1 MHIMT
6 LTELQYKNYSRIH
19 SKRNYKQSVE
29 YANMMQ
35 KNGYKK
41 LYLGLIDDANNVI
54 GATLILEKKLYGKYK
69 IGYAPNGFLIDFDN
83 ETLLKN
89 FTLELKKYLTQLNFI
104 YIRLTPNFAYRI
116 FDKNNLVIKCYPNI
130 LDNMKK
136 FGYIHNGFENNFNR
150 FDAILYIK
158 GTLDNTFNKFNRTTK
173 RKISENDIMNISF
186 YQENNVDNFYN
197 LISKKNRKTKEYY
210 QDLNKYFDNKNNQ
223 FEIFFAEFDSRI
235 YLENC
240 NKLLEKEMEKNYN
253 LQKKITDFKVKKTK
267 NLLND
272 KMKSDKLIN
281 KYKNKVLEAS
291 NIYSKFPEKLI
302 IGGCAII
309 KTDTSI
315 YFIEEGFNDNLRDI
329 HALSILKWEI
339 IKKYYNEG
347 YRIFNLGTIP
357 PSKNTENKYYGIYLS
372 KTGFNPKI
380 YEYCGNFDLVINK
393 YLYPILKN
401 FSQKK

>member
-1 MHIMT
+1 MHIIT

-19 SKRNYKQSVE
+19 SKRNYKQTVE

-41 LYLGLIDDANNVI
+41 LYLGLIDYDNNVI
-54 GATLILEKKLYGKYK
+54 GAALILEKNLYGKYK
-69 IGYAPNGFLIDFDN
+69 IGYVPNGFLIDFDN

-89 FTLELKKYLTQLNFI
+89 FTIELKKYLNQLNFV

-136 FGYIHNGFENNFNR
+136 FGYIHSGFENNFNR
-150 FDAILYIK
+150 FNAILHTK
-158 GTLDNTFNKFNRTTK
+158 GNLDDIFNRFNRTTK
-173 RKISENDIMNISF
+173 RKINENNLMNISF
-186 YQENNVDNFYN
+186 YKKNDVDTFYK
-197 LISKKNRKTKEYY
+197 LISKKNRKMKEYY
-210 QDLNKYFDNKNNQ
+210 QDLKKFFDNPNNN
-223 FEIFFAEFDSRI
+223 FEIFFAELDSRI

-240 NKLLEKEMEKNYN
+240 NKLLETEMENNYI
-253 LQKKITDFKVKKTK
+253 LQEKITDFNVKKTK
-267 NLLND
+267 KLLND

-302 IGGCAII
+302 ICGCAII
-309 KTDTSI
+309 RTDTSI
-315 YFIEEGFNDNLRDI
+315 YFIDEGFDDNLRDV

-339 IKKYYNEG
+339 IKKYYNDG
-347 YRIFNLGTIP
+347 YRTFNLGTIP
-357 PSKNTENKYYGIYLS
+357 PSKNTKNKYYGIYLS
-372 KTGFNPKI
+372 KIGFNPKI

-401 FSQKK
+401 IPQKK